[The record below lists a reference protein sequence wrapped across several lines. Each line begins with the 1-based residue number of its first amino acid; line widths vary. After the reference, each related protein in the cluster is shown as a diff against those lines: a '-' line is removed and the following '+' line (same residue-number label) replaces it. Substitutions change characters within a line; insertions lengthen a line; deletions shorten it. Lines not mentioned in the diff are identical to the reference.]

1 MGNLTF
7 NHKNS
12 FRDYMPYK
20 SSRRNRDLLMDN
32 NDYNEI
38 AKMYEN
44 RRKDRNSEN
53 LKLLNNIAN
62 GKNYHKNQKA
72 ILQEV
77 EKLAVQNNDLHK
89 ELIIESN
96 CVCKINAKPIEKSTQ
111 KKQLKKVKRKRP
123 KNPIFDLLLSVD
135 GEKEEVEE
143 EITIID
149 VKKPLLDFS
158 NKKTWIGIAVI
169 GGMLFFLNKNK

>member
-1 MGNLTF
+1 MANLTF
-7 NHKNS
+7 NHKNT

-38 AKMYEN
+38 AKMYED

-96 CVCKINAKPIEKSTQ
+96 CVCKINAKPVIKDSES
-111 KKQLKKVKRKRP
+111 KKVIKKKRRRP
-123 KNPIFDLLLSVD
+123 KNPIIDMLLSVN
-135 GEKEEVEE
+135 GEKEKVEE
-143 EITIID
+143 EVTIIE

-158 NKKTWIGIAVI
+158 DKKTWIGIAVV
-169 GGMLFFLNKNK
+169 GGLLYFMNKN